1 MIEEYGHI
9 SDAFHLS
16 EQEVENLRKSKKE
29 LTEYGKQKFKEMM
42 TEKTLTIDEMM
53 DIANQREEANQ
64 KNFYQYLVIDHFE
77 TGLGRTIFLQIS
89 RNNYSN
95 EFYQQKWEK
104 FIDNKYLLQDV
115 EELTETQFL
124 ERYTRMLPNAILRL
138 HREKTL
144 TIWQQ
149 HFHFN
154 RS

>member
-1 MIEEYGHI
+1 
-9 SDAFHLS
+9 
-16 EQEVENLRKSKKE
+16 
-29 LTEYGKQKFKEMM
+29 M

-53 DIANQREEANQ
+53 DIANQRENQ
-64 KNFYQYLVIDHFE
+64 ENIYQYRVIDYFE
-77 TGLGRTIFLQIS
+77 TGCGKTIYLQIS
-89 RNNYSN
+89 RINSPQYPEDYFENRWTQFV
-95 EFYQQKWEK
+95 EDFYMSAT
-104 FIDNKYLLQDV
+104 

-124 ERYTRMLPNAILRL
+124 ERYTRLVPNAILRL